1 MVQLIAFEGITA
13 MARRS
18 DHSREEL
25 LALAL
30 AAAETLVANE
40 GLAALSARRVAKEI
54 GYAPG
59 TLYNLFE
66 DLDDLVLRVNART
79 LDGLRRTLEA
89 LPEQDSPRLALH
101 ALARRYLAYTRKNSR
116 LWQALLSFRRSKPAP
131 PPAWYQAHLRGLVA
145 TVSSAVGAF
154 PRPLD
159 SRERNYRAR
168 LIWASLHGVCS
179 LAEAGSIGRSLVT
192 PLDRMV
198 HDLIEMHCDALE
210 DEGS

>member
-1 MVQLIAFEGITA
+1 

-30 AAAETLVANE
+30 AAAETVVANE
-40 GLAALSARRVAKEI
+40 GLAALSARRVAKDI

-66 DLDDLVLRVNART
+66 DLDELVLRVNART
-79 LDGLRRTLEA
+79 LDGLRQA
-89 LPEQDSPRLALH
+89 LDAVPAQDSPRRTLH
-101 ALARRYLAYTRKNSR
+101 ALAKRYLAYTRKHAL
-116 LWQALLSFRRSKPAP
+116 LWQALLTFRRGKPAP
-131 PPAWYQAHLRGLVA
+131 PPAWYQAHLRDLVA
-145 TVSSAVGAF
+145 TVAAAVGAF
-154 PRPLD
+154 PRPMD
-159 SRERNYRAR
+159 GRERSYRAR

-179 LAEAGSIGRSLVT
+179 LAEAGSIGKSLVT

-210 DEGS
+210 DPSPRAP